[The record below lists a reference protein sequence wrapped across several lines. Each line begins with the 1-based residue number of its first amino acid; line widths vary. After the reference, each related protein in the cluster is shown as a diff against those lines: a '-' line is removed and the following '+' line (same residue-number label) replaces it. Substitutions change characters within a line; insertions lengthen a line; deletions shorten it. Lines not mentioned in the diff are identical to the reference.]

1 MEDKKVRLGK
11 KLLTLGLATALAISS
26 SITAFATEDTN
37 RLKLFG
43 QELQVYLDRED
54 NKRYVGIIEGAD
66 TVNITDITPVDPS
79 KSLQTLIGDILY
91 NAYANKPF
99 ELKEAAPSDINSLV
113 LGEVSS
119 QGYFYLQY
127 IVEYGEVYDI
137 GGEVYLFKMPSGYT
151 AESLGD
157 LSKYVINANG
167 STTPTQPTEKTATWA
182 SDSKGWWIQY
192 SDGTY
197 LTNSWYQ
204 SPESGL
210 YYYMGADG
218 YMLTNTTTPDGY
230 TVNEDGVWV
239 Q

>member
-1 MEDKKVRLGK
+1 MKKQLKRLVTVGMVAC
-11 KLLTLGLATALAISS
+11 LSVVSS
-26 SITAFATEDTN
+26 MMAFAAEDAN

-43 QELQVYLDRED
+43 QELQVYLENED
-54 NKRYVGIIEGAD
+54 QNRYVAIVDGAD
-66 TVNITDITPVDPS
+66 TINISDFAPVDS
-79 KSLQTLIGDILY
+79 GKTMQLIIGEISY

-99 ELKEAAPSDINSLV
+99 ELKEAAPLEIGSIV
-113 LGEVSS
+113 LGEISS
-119 QGYFYLQY
+119 AGYFYTQY
-127 IVEYGEVYDI
+127 VIEYGDAYDI
-137 GGEVYLFKMPSGYT
+137 GATVYLFKMPSGYT
-151 AESLGD
+151 AETLGD

-167 STTPTQPTEKTATWA
+167 STTSTQSTEKAATWA

-197 LTNSWYQ
+197 LTNGWYQ
-204 SPESGL
+204 SPVSGL

-230 TVNEDGVWV
+230 YVNADGVWV